1 MLQSGIPDSRRS
13 ARAQQNPRK
22 KAVVAHVWSLPDW
35 SNTMSKNTNGTSGG
49 MASKAGSI
57 LGNPNASATARSL
70 AGSAL
75 AQAGTA
81 KQTGARMEDRASQ
94 VLSSSNY
101 SATTRS
107 LARSVLSQSN
117 K

>member
-1 MLQSGIPDSRRS
+1 
-13 ARAQQNPRK
+13 
-22 KAVVAHVWSLPDW
+22 
-35 SNTMSKNTNGTSGG
+35 MSKNTKGTSGD

-57 LGNPNASATARSL
+57 LGDPNASATARSL

-94 VLSSSNY
+94 VLSSSKY
-101 SATTRS
+101 SATTKS
-107 LARSVLSQSN
+107 LAGSVLSQSN
-117 K
+117 KKR

>member
-1 MLQSGIPDSRRS
+1 MCYQLCGAISGVIVM
-13 ARAQQNPRK
+13 A
-22 KAVVAHVWSLPDW
+22 
-35 SNTMSKNTNGTSGG
+35 SNGKRTSGG

-57 LGNPNASATARSL
+57 LGNPNASATAKSL

-94 VLSSSNY
+94 VLSSPKY
-101 SATTRS
+101 SASTKA
-107 LARSVLSQSN
+107 LAGSVLSQSN
-117 K
+117 KKR